1 MVAKAKS
8 SVEGQ
13 RVAVGYVRVST
24 EVQAREGQSL
34 EAQEE
39 RLKQWAAV
47 NGYAM
52 LTVYRDEG
60 LSGKRADNRPGL
72 QAALSAVCANRG
84 VLVTYSLS
92 RLARSTRDAIL
103 IAERLEKAGAELAS
117 LSEKIDTTSASGRAF
132 FKIMA
137 VMAEL
142 EREQTSERTKLV
154 LSHRKAKGL
163 RSALRVRPG
172 G

>member
-103 IAERLEKAGAELAS
+103 IAERLENQRQRARHFQDTGCHGGAGTGADFGADQACPLP
-117 LSEKIDTTSASGRAF
+117 SESQGAALCG
-132 FKIMA
+132 
-137 VMAEL
+137 
-142 EREQTSERTKLV
+142 
-154 LSHRKAKGL
+154 